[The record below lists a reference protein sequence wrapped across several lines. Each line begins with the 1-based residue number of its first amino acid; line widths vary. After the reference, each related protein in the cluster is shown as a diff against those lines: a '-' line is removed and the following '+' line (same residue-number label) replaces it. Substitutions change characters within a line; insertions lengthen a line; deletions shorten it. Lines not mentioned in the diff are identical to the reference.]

1 MDLQFRF
8 VRRRR
13 KHGLDMS
20 QATANEIKEL
30 LEQLSPENA
39 QRARI
44 YIRLILESQADYE
57 QDAEQLP
64 DSQVSNP

>member
-1 MDLQFRF
+1 
-8 VRRRR
+8 
-13 KHGLDMS
+13 MS